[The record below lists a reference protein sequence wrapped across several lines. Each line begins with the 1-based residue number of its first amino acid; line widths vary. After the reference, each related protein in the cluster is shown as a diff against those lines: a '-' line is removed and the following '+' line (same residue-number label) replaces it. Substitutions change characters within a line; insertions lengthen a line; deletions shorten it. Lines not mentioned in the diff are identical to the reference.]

1 MLKEVI
7 YVPGYMALDKF
18 EVEYDLT
25 NGTMKVDGKEKPM
38 TDYYKKRAEKLQSIR
53 KDN

>member
-1 MLKEVI
+1 MLKETI

-25 NGTMKVDGKEKPM
+25 KGTMKVNGEEKPM
-38 TDYYKKRAEKLQSIR
+38 SDYYKRRAEKLQSIR